1 MSVQYYIVAIA
12 VAFIVVLQVTAFFKN
27 LSIIGKLRALFPNTN
42 TLSLHKESNTIE
54 SSLNHT
60 EFEGTLHDINGY
72 LNENKNTSADYQII
86 KEIVERDS
94 QKIEEDVDTMLS
106 PPLYLGLMATILGA
120 AIGVV
125 SFAWTDLGTLLTGT
139 NIQVEGIKTLL
150 TDIGIA
156 MIASFLGVMFTAI
169 STSKYKEARGEML
182 KMKNKFL
189 SWIQT
194 KVMPNMS
201 DDLTGVLTKM
211 ANDLNKFNS
220 TFAEN
225 TKELKE
231 TLSQVTD
238 NYDNQVKLLD
248 AIDKIKI
255 AKIAK
260 ANVEVYDKLQG
271 CTEELERLFEHLG
284 NSEEYI
290 AQVVKLNSRLG
301 DIEDRTRLSEELG
314 NYFKSEIEYVQD
326 RQGMMRQQMSGLD
339 SVVQEALENLGTSLA
354 GSISNLTDVF
364 QKQNQQVQALIEE
377 QQESLSKAL
386 EDQRV
391 AINNKI
397 AEINAP
403 FGGLKDTF
411 KEVGE
416 QSRQGIE
423 SISSTFETQN
433 TAIKEMLAAQK
444 ELLENEI
451 STQRE
456 SLKLQFANVPSQMN
470 ELAKVMEKLNQTI
483 LTQQQK
489 IEEQG
494 GAIQSLASSIGT
506 PLDSKGN
513 AKRNW
518 MNVAIAV
525 GVCGSFI
532 MLLAMLFVQMFDIKI

>member
-1 MSVQYYIVAIA
+1 MSVQYYIVAIV
-12 VAFIVVLQVTAFFKN
+12 VAFIVVLQVIAFFKN

-54 SSLNHT
+54 CSLNHA

-72 LNENKNTSADYQII
+72 LNENQNTSADYQII

-94 QKIEEDVDTMLS
+94 QRIEEDVDTMLS
-106 PPLYLGLMATILGA
+106 TPLYLGLMATILGA

-139 NIQVEGIKTLL
+139 NIQV
-150 TDIGIA
+150 DIGIA

-201 DDLTGVLTKM
+201 DNLTGALTKM
-211 ANDLNKFNS
+211 ANDLNNFNS

-326 RQGMMRQQMSGLD
+326 RQGMMRQQMSSLD
-339 SVVQEALENLGTSLA
+339 SVVQDALDNLGTSLA
-354 GSISNLTDVF
+354 GSISNLTEVF

-397 AEINAP
+397 AEINDP

-411 KEVGE
+411 KEVEE

-489 IEEQG
+489 IDEQG
-494 GAIQSLASSIGT
+494 NAIQTLASSIGT

>member
-1 MSVQYYIVAIA
+1 MSVQYYIVAIV
-12 VAFIVVLQVTAFFKN
+12 VAFIVVLQVIAFFKN

-42 TLSLHKESNTIE
+42 ILSLHKESNTIE
-54 SSLNHT
+54 CSLNHT

-106 PPLYLGLMATILGA
+106 TPLYLGLMATILGA

-201 DDLTGVLTKM
+201 DDLTGALTKM

-290 AQVVKLNSRLG
+290 AQVVNLNSRLG

-397 AEINAP
+397 AEINDP

-494 GAIQSLASSIGT
+494 VAIQSLASSIGT

>member
-1 MSVQYYIVAIA
+1 MSVQYYIVAIV
-12 VAFIVVLQVTAFFKN
+12 VAFIVVLQVIAFFKN
-27 LSIIGKLRALFPNTN
+27 LSIIGKFRALFPNTN

-54 SSLNHT
+54 CSLNHT

-106 PPLYLGLMATILGA
+106 TPLYLGLMATILGA

-201 DDLTGVLTKM
+201 DDLTGALTKM

-397 AEINAP
+397 AEINDP

-494 GAIQSLASSIGT
+494 VAIQSLASSIGT

>member
-1 MSVQYYIVAIA
+1 MSVQYYIVAIV
-12 VAFIVVLQVTAFFKN
+12 VAFIVVLQVIAFFKN

-54 SSLNHT
+54 CSLNHA

-72 LNENKNTSADYQII
+72 LNENQNTSADYQII

-94 QKIEEDVDTMLS
+94 QRIEEDVDTMLS
-106 PPLYLGLMATILGA
+106 TPLYLGLMATILGA

-125 SFAWTDLGTLLTGT
+125 SFAWTDLGTLFTGT

-201 DDLTGVLTKM
+201 DNLTGALTKM
-211 ANDLNKFNS
+211 ANDLNNFNS

-326 RQGMMRQQMSGLD
+326 RQGMMRQQMSSLD
-339 SVVQEALENLGTSLA
+339 SVVQDALDNLGTSLA
-354 GSISNLTDVF
+354 GSISNLTEVF

-397 AEINAP
+397 AEINDP

-411 KEVGE
+411 KEVEE

-451 STQRE
+451 STKRE
-456 SLKLQFANVPSQMN
+456 
-470 ELAKVMEKLNQTI
+470 
-483 LTQQQK
+483 
-489 IEEQG
+489 
-494 GAIQSLASSIGT
+494 
-506 PLDSKGN
+506 
-513 AKRNW
+513 
-518 MNVAIAV
+518 
-525 GVCGSFI
+525 
-532 MLLAMLFVQMFDIKI
+532 

>member
-54 SSLNHT
+54 CSLNHT

-314 NYFKSEIEYVQD
+314 SYFKSEIEYVQD

-397 AEINAP
+397 AEINDP

-494 GAIQSLASSIGT
+494 VAIQSLASSIGT

>member
-1 MSVQYYIVAIA
+1 MSVQYYIVAIV
-12 VAFIVVLQVTAFFKN
+12 VAFIVVLQVIAFFKN

-42 TLSLHKESNTIE
+42 ILSLHKESNTIE
-54 SSLNHT
+54 CSLNHT

-106 PPLYLGLMATILGA
+106 TPLYLGLMATILGA

-201 DDLTGVLTKM
+201 DDLTGALTKM

-397 AEINAP
+397 AEINDP

-494 GAIQSLASSIGT
+494 VAIQSLASSIGT

>member
-1 MSVQYYIVAIA
+1 MSVQYYIVAII
-12 VAFIVVLQVTAFFKN
+12 VTFIVVLQVIAFFKN
-27 LSIIGKLRALFPNTN
+27 LSVIGKLRSLFPNTN
-42 TLSLHKESNTIE
+42 TLSLHKESNTIGCT
-54 SSLNHT
+54 LNHA

-94 QKIEEDVDTMLS
+94 QRIEEDVDTMLS
-106 PPLYLGLMATILGA
+106 TPLYLGLMATILGA

-125 SFAWTDLGTLLTGT
+125 SFAWTDLGTLLTST

-182 KMKNKFL
+182 RMKNKFL

-201 DDLTGVLTKM
+201 DDLTGALTKM

-231 TLSQVTD
+231 TLFQVTD

-271 CTEELERLFEHLG
+271 CTEELERLFEYLE

-339 SVVQEALENLGTSLA
+339 SVVQDALDNLGTSLA
-354 GSISNLTDVF
+354 GSISNLTEVF

-386 EDQRV
+386 ENQRV

-397 AEINAP
+397 AEINDP

-416 QSRQGIE
+416 QSRQSIE

-456 SLKLQFANVPSQMN
+456 SLKLQFVNVPNQMN

-494 GAIQSLASSIGT
+494 VAIQSIASSIGT

-513 AKRNW
+513 TRRNW
-518 MNVAIAV
+518 MNVVIAV
-525 GVCGSFI
+525 GVCGSFVI
-532 MLLAMLFVQMFDIKI
+532 LLAMLCVQVFEIKI

>member
-1 MSVQYYIVAIA
+1 MSVQYYIVAIV
-12 VAFIVVLQVTAFFKN
+12 VAFIVVLQVIAFFKN

-42 TLSLHKESNTIE
+42 TLSSHKESNTIE
-54 SSLNHT
+54 CSLNHT

-106 PPLYLGLMATILGA
+106 TPLYLGLMATILGA

-201 DDLTGVLTKM
+201 DDLTGALTKM

-397 AEINAP
+397 AEINDP

-494 GAIQSLASSIGT
+494 VAIQSLASSIGT

>member
-1 MSVQYYIVAIA
+1 MSIQYYIVALI
-12 VAFIVVLQVTAFFKN
+12 VAFIVLLQIIAFFKN
-27 LSIIGKLRALFPNTN
+27 LSIIGKLKLLFPKANS
-42 TLSLHKESNTIE
+42 LSLDNENNTIE
-54 SSLNHT
+54 CSSKHV
-60 EFEGTLHDINGY
+60 EFEETLHDINGY
-72 LNENKNTSADYQII
+72 LNENKKTSADYQII
-86 KEIVERDS
+86 KEIVERNS
-94 QKIEEDVDTMLS
+94 QRMEEDVDTMLS
-106 PPLYLGLMATILGA
+106 TPLYLGLMATILGA

-125 SFAWTDLGTLLTGT
+125 FFAWTDLESLLTGAS
-139 NIQVEGIKTLL
+139 IQTEGIKTLL

-169 STSKYKEARGEML
+169 STSQYKDARGEML
-182 KMKNKFL
+182 NMKNKFL

-194 KVMPNMS
+194 MVMPNMS
-201 DDLTGVLTKM
+201 GDLSGALTKM
-211 ANDLNKFNS
+211 AIDLNNFNS

-238 NYDNQVKLLD
+238 NYDSQVKLLD

-284 NSEEYI
+284 KSEEYI
-290 AQVVKLNSRLG
+290 AQVVQLNARLG
-301 DIEDRTRLSEELG
+301 DIEERTRLSEEVG
-314 NYFKSEIEYVQD
+314 NYFKNEIEFVQD

-339 SVVQEALENLGTSLA
+339 SVVQDALDNLGTSLA
-354 GSISNLTDVF
+354 GSISNLTEVF
-364 QKQNQQVQALIEE
+364 QRQNQQVQVLIEE

-386 EDQRV
+386 EDQRT

-397 AEINAP
+397 AEINDP

-433 TAIKEMLAAQK
+433 SAIKEMLAAQK
-444 ELLENEI
+444 ELLETEI
-451 STQRE
+451 SAQRE
-456 SLKLQFANVPSQMN
+456 TLKQQFANIPSQMN
-470 ELAKVMEKLNQTI
+470 DLAKVMDKLNQTI
-483 LTQQQK
+483 LNQQQK
-489 IEEQG
+489 LEAQG
-494 GAIQSLASSIGT
+494 NAIQTIASSMGSPLASNENT
-506 PLDSKGN
+506 KH
-513 AKRNW
+513 NW
-518 MNVAIAV
+518 VNIAIAV

-532 MLLAMLFVQMFDIKI
+532 MLLAMLCIQLFDLKI

>member
-1 MSVQYYIVAIA
+1 MSVQYYIVAIV
-12 VAFIVVLQVTAFFKN
+12 VAFIVVLQVIAFFKN

-54 SSLNHT
+54 CSLNHT

-106 PPLYLGLMATILGA
+106 TPLYLGLMATILGA

-201 DDLTGVLTKM
+201 DDLTGALTKM
-211 ANDLNKFNS
+211 AND
-220 TFAEN
+220 
-225 TKELKE
+225 
-231 TLSQVTD
+231 LSQVTD

-339 SVVQEALENLGTSLA
+339 SVVQEALENLGTSLV

-397 AEINAP
+397 AEINDP

-494 GAIQSLASSIGT
+494 VAIQSLASSIGT

>member
-1 MSVQYYIVAIA
+1 MSVQYYIVAIV
-12 VAFIVVLQVTAFFKN
+12 VAFIVVLQVIAFFKN

-54 SSLNHT
+54 CSLNHA

-72 LNENKNTSADYQII
+72 LNENQNTSADYQII

-94 QKIEEDVDTMLS
+94 QRIEEDVDTMLS
-106 PPLYLGLMATILGA
+106 TPLYLGLMATILGA

-201 DDLTGVLTKM
+201 DDLTGALTKM
-211 ANDLNKFNS
+211 ANDLNNFNS

-326 RQGMMRQQMSGLD
+326 RQGMMRQQMSSLD
-339 SVVQEALENLGTSLA
+339 SVVQDALDNLGTSLA
-354 GSISNLTDVF
+354 GSISNLTEVF

-397 AEINAP
+397 AEINDP

-433 TAIKEMLAAQK
+433 TAIKEMLATQK

-489 IEEQG
+489 IDEQG
-494 GAIQSLASSIGT
+494 NAIQTLASSIGT

-513 AKRNW
+513 TKRNW

-532 MLLAMLFVQMFDIKI
+532 MLLAMLCVQVFDIKI

>member
-1 MSVQYYIVAIA
+1 M
-12 VAFIVVLQVTAFFKN
+12 
-27 LSIIGKLRALFPNTN
+27 
-42 TLSLHKESNTIE
+42 
-54 SSLNHT
+54 
-60 EFEGTLHDINGY
+60 
-72 LNENKNTSADYQII
+72 
-86 KEIVERDS
+86 
-94 QKIEEDVDTMLS
+94 
-106 PPLYLGLMATILGA
+106 
-120 AIGVV
+120 
-125 SFAWTDLGTLLTGT
+125 TGT

-201 DDLTGVLTKM
+201 DNLTGALTKM
-211 ANDLNKFNS
+211 ANDLNNFNS

-326 RQGMMRQQMSGLD
+326 RQGMMRQQMSSLD
-339 SVVQEALENLGTSLA
+339 SVVQDALDNLGTSLA
-354 GSISNLTDVF
+354 GSISNLTEVF

-397 AEINAP
+397 AEINDP

-411 KEVGE
+411 KEVEE

-489 IEEQG
+489 IDEQG
-494 GAIQSLASSIGT
+494 NAIQTLASSIGT

-513 AKRNW
+513 TKRNW

-532 MLLAMLFVQMFDIKI
+532 MLLAMLCVQVFDIKI

>member
-1 MSVQYYIVAIA
+1 MSVQYYIVAIV
-12 VAFIVVLQVTAFFKN
+12 VAFIVVLQVIAFFKN

-54 SSLNHT
+54 CSLNHA

-72 LNENKNTSADYQII
+72 LNENQNTSADYQII

-94 QKIEEDVDTMLS
+94 QRIEEDVDTMLS
-106 PPLYLGLMATILGA
+106 TPLYLGLMATILGA

-201 DDLTGVLTKM
+201 DNLTGALTKM
-211 ANDLNKFNS
+211 ANDLNNFNS

-326 RQGMMRQQMSGLD
+326 RQGMMRQQMSSLD
-339 SVVQEALENLGTSLA
+339 SVVQDALDNLGTSLA
-354 GSISNLTDVF
+354 GSISNLTEVF
-364 QKQNQQVQALIEE
+364 QKQNQQVQIRIEE

-397 AEINAP
+397 AEINDP

-411 KEVGE
+411 KEVEE

-489 IEEQG
+489 IDEQG
-494 GAIQSLASSIGT
+494 NAIQTLASSIGT

-513 AKRNW
+513 TKRNW

-532 MLLAMLFVQMFDIKI
+532 MLLAMLCVQVFDIKI

>member
-1 MSVQYYIVAIA
+1 MSVQYYIVAIV
-12 VAFIVVLQVTAFFKN
+12 VAFIVVLQVIAFFKN

-54 SSLNHT
+54 CSLNHA

-72 LNENKNTSADYQII
+72 LNENQNTSADYQII

-94 QKIEEDVDTMLS
+94 QRIEEDVDTMLS
-106 PPLYLGLMATILGA
+106 TPLYLGLMATILGA

-201 DDLTGVLTKM
+201 DNLTGALTKM
-211 ANDLNKFNS
+211 ANDLNNFNS

-326 RQGMMRQQMSGLD
+326 RQGMMRQQMS
-339 SVVQEALENLGTSLA
+339 SL
-354 GSISNLTDVF
+354 
-364 QKQNQQVQALIEE
+364 
-377 QQESLSKAL
+377 KAL

-397 AEINAP
+397 AEINDP

-411 KEVGE
+411 KEVEE

-489 IEEQG
+489 IDEQG
-494 GAIQSLASSIGT
+494 NAIQTLASSIGT

-513 AKRNW
+513 TKRNW

-532 MLLAMLFVQMFDIKI
+532 MLLAMLCVQVFDIKI

>member
-1 MSVQYYIVAIA
+1 
-12 VAFIVVLQVTAFFKN
+12 
-27 LSIIGKLRALFPNTN
+27 
-42 TLSLHKESNTIE
+42 
-54 SSLNHT
+54 
-60 EFEGTLHDINGY
+60 
-72 LNENKNTSADYQII
+72 
-86 KEIVERDS
+86 
-94 QKIEEDVDTMLS
+94 MLS

-397 AEINAP
+397 AEINDP

-494 GAIQSLASSIGT
+494 VAIQSLASSIGT

>member
-1 MSVQYYIVAIA
+1 MSVQYYIVAIV
-12 VAFIVVLQVTAFFKN
+12 VAFIVVLQVIAFFKN

-54 SSLNHT
+54 CSLNHT

-106 PPLYLGLMATILGA
+106 TPLYLGLMATILGA

-201 DDLTGVLTKM
+201 DDLTGALTKM

-339 SVVQEALENLGTSLA
+339 SVVQEALENLGTSRV

-391 AINNKI
+391 
-397 AEINAP
+397 
-403 FGGLKDTF
+403 LKDTF

-494 GAIQSLASSIGT
+494 VAIQSLASSIGT

>member
-1 MSVQYYIVAIA
+1 MSVQYYIVAIV
-12 VAFIVVLQVTAFFKN
+12 VAFIVVLQVIAFFKN

-42 TLSLHKESNTIE
+42 TGSNTIE
-54 SSLNHT
+54 CSLNHA
-60 EFEGTLHDINGY
+60 EFEGTLYDINGY

-94 QKIEEDVDTMLS
+94 QRIEEDVDTMLS
-106 PPLYLGLMATILGA
+106 TPLYLGLMATILGA

-156 MIASFLGVMFTAI
+156 MIASFLGVMFAAI

-201 DDLTGVLTKM
+201 DDLTGALTKM
-211 ANDLNKFNS
+211 ANDLNNFNS

-314 NYFKSEIEYVQD
+314 SYFKSEIEYVQD

-339 SVVQEALENLGTSLA
+339 SVVQDALDNLGTSLA
-354 GSISNLTDVF
+354 GSISNLTEVF

-397 AEINAP
+397 AEINDP

-433 TAIKEMLAAQK
+433 TAIKEMLATQK

-489 IEEQG
+489 IDEQG
-494 GAIQSLASSIGT
+494 NAIQTLASSIGT

-513 AKRNW
+513 TKRNW

-532 MLLAMLFVQMFDIKI
+532 MLLAMLCVQVFDIKI

>member
-1 MSVQYYIVAIA
+1 
-12 VAFIVVLQVTAFFKN
+12 
-27 LSIIGKLRALFPNTN
+27 
-42 TLSLHKESNTIE
+42 
-54 SSLNHT
+54 
-60 EFEGTLHDINGY
+60 
-72 LNENKNTSADYQII
+72 
-86 KEIVERDS
+86 
-94 QKIEEDVDTMLS
+94 ML
-106 PPLYLGLMATILGA
+106 GQT
-120 AIGVV
+120 
-125 SFAWTDLGTLLTGT
+125 FGTLLTGT

-169 STSKYKEARGEML
+169 STSKYKEARGETL

-201 DDLTGVLTKM
+201 DNLTGALTKM
-211 ANDLNKFNS
+211 ANDLNNFNS

-326 RQGMMRQQMSGLD
+326 RQGMMRQQMSSLD
-339 SVVQEALENLGTSLA
+339 SVVQDALDNLGTSLA
-354 GSISNLTDVF
+354 GSISNLTEVF

-397 AEINAP
+397 AEINDP

-411 KEVGE
+411 KEVEE

-489 IEEQG
+489 IDEQG
-494 GAIQSLASSIGT
+494 NAIQTLASSIGT

-513 AKRNW
+513 TKRNW

-532 MLLAMLFVQMFDIKI
+532 MLLAMLCVQVFDIKI